1 MSDRPEVTQRE
12 LSAVLAD
19 PAVSLAAKGVLWL
32 LLLRPP
38 GTVLTR
44 GELFARNADQ
54 MAAIDQAI
62 DELARAGLVAKVSPR
77 KRSQGRRSGG
87 VRLPARVAQPQP
99 QPALGSASVFGAR
112 PAPSREERWWETW
125 KVPVAEVTVLR
136 PFKGRM
142 VEREGR

>member
-1 MSDRPEVTQRE
+1 MSRRPEVTKRE
-12 LSAVLAD
+12 LSAVLFD

-44 GELFARNADQ
+44 GELFARNADP

-62 DELARAGLVAKVSPR
+62 DELAQAGLVVVPPR
-77 KRSQGRRSGG
+77 GRGQGRRSGG
-87 VRLPARVAQPQP
+87 VKLPTRVVRSELEPDGGP
-99 QPALGSASVFGAR
+99 VFGAR
-112 PAPSREERWWETW
+112 PAPSWEERWWETW